1 MGPIGVLL
9 GVVAF
14 AGLALSIRTWR
25 THPDATGLSL
35 AQAAVWFVGVPLMEC
50 YLTVS
55 PEVAV
60 RIWPPVDLALA
71 CVVAY
76 AWITRR
82 HGYTLAYLG
91 FLVLQVGLHVTYV
104 AQPTDGSL
112 MNQYK
117 LLLNVTFCAQSV
129 CGAWPGLKDVVARAI
144 DILRSRDHGHLP
156 VGHSG

>member
-1 MGPIGVLL
+1 
-9 GVVAF
+9 
-14 AGLALSIRTWR
+14 
-25 THPDATGLSL
+25 
-35 AQAAVWFVGVPLMEC
+35 MEC

-60 RIWPPVDLALA
+60 RIWPDLALA
-71 CVVAY
+71 CFVAY

-91 FLVLQVGLHVTYV
+91 FLVLQGGLHVTYV

>member
-35 AQAAVWFVGVPLMEC
+35 AQAAVWFVGVPL
-50 YLTVS
+50 
-55 PEVAV
+55 
-60 RIWPPVDLALA
+60 VDLALA
-71 CVVAY
+71 CFVAY

-91 FLVLQVGLHVTYV
+91 FLVLQGGLHVTYV